1 MDKRIEKYFR
11 LLQERPEEFIG
22 SLQGEIV
29 KDSALMEK
37 IMMQENR
44 ALGVVYDSPYHLMVV
59 DLLRTPDDRSQFYER
74 VMNTVQNPSVVII
87 PIYHESFILLHQYR
101 HAMQAMQYAFPRGF
115 GEIGL
120 SAEENT
126 CKELQE
132 ELGCEVGKVECL
144 NSIVADS
151 GLCGHAVS
159 VCVAELN
166 DFEKQKDYE
175 GIVDTIVLNKTEMME
190 WIEKGKINDAFT
202 ISAFCM
208 WCLTKRH

>member
-59 DLLRTPDDRSQFYER
+59 DLLRTPDDRFQFYER

-87 PIYHESFILLHQYR
+87 PIYHECFILLHQYR
-101 HAMQAMQYAFPRGF
+101 HAMQDMQYAFPRGF

-120 SAEENT
+120 SAEENA

-132 ELGCEVGKVECL
+132 ELGCEVEKVACL

-166 DFEKQKDYE
+166 DFETKKDYE
-175 GIVDTIVLNKTEMME
+175 GIVDTIVLNKTEMIE
-190 WIEKGKINDAFT
+190 WIETGKINDAFT

>member
-59 DLLRTPDDRSQFYER
+59 DLLRTSDGRYQFYER

-101 HAMQAMQYAFPRGF
+101 HAMQDMQYAFPRGF

-120 SAEENT
+120 SAEENA

-132 ELGCEVGKVECL
+132 ELGCEVEKVECL

-159 VCVAELN
+159 VCVAKLN
-166 DFEKQKDYE
+166 DFETKKDYE
-175 GIVDTIVLNKTEMME
+175 SIVDTIVLTESEMME
-190 WIEKGKINDAFT
+190 WIDKGKIDDAFT